1 MSIRSE
7 KPDLQNSDITHG
19 FVKEPVTG
27 PDTSGLRKYIKFIL
41 LSFLAVFIFWF
52 FFRNLDWREV
62 SVSLKRADPLYL
74 VLAFIGI
81 CIGYFV
87 RAVRW
92 QVLLAPITESRIR
105 DLFAT
110 TTVGFAAILIV
121 GRAGE
126 IVRPMWLP
134 MRDPKIR
141 PSGALVTIFV
151 ERVFDLASLIAFF
164 SVSLIWFKTPVG
176 HEMEFT
182 SVKNVG
188 NLLIVGVI
196 LGFVGLFIYHR
207 YSEPIIKFFAKLI
220 DRKLIPKRLQDLF
233 IGLMESLATALDIL
247 KSPKEIFWVT
257 FWTAA
262 LWVLIAIPT
271 WLVLLAFGLN
281 MSFLDST
288 FVMGFA
294 SLGSLVPT
302 PGGAAGPFHAA
313 TLSSLVILGV
323 DKEQATAAAIVM
335 HLIYF
340 VPAMMFGLYYL
351 FHGDISIERFRSLLS
366 SENAEREIKSDSP
379 DFE

>member
-1 MSIRSE
+1 M
-7 KPDLQNSDITHG
+7 
-19 FVKEPVTG
+19 
-27 PDTSGLRKYIKFIL
+27 RKYIKFIL
-41 LSFLAVFIFWF
+41 LALFAVFIIWF
-52 FFRNLDWREV
+52 FGKDLDWQQVRQ
-62 SVSLKRADPLYL
+62 SLTKADPLYL
-74 VLAFIGI
+74 TLAFIGI
-81 CIGYFV
+81 CVGYFV

-92 QVLLAPITESRIR
+92 KVLLAPIAECRLR

-110 TTVGFAAILIV
+110 TTVGFAAMLIV

-134 MRDPKIR
+134 MRDPRIR

-176 HEMEFT
+176 HETEFT

-188 NLLIVGVI
+188 NLLMVCVFI
-196 LGFVGLFIYHR
+196 GFAGMFIYHR
-207 YSEPIIKFFAKLI
+207 FSKPIIRFFATLI
-220 DRKLIPKRLQDLF
+220 DRKFIPKRLQDLF
-233 IGLMESLATALDIL
+233 IGLMESLAKALDIL
-247 KSPKEIFWVT
+247 KSPKEIFWAT
-257 FWTAA
+257 FWTAV
-262 LWVLIAIPT
+262 LWFCIAIPT
-271 WLVLLAFGLN
+271 WLVLLAFGLK
-281 MSFLDST
+281 MTFLEAT

-323 DKEQATAAAIVM
+323 DKELSTAVAIIM

-340 VPAMMFGLYYL
+340 VPAMVFGLYYL

-366 SENAEREIKSDSP
+366 SENAEREIESDSP
-379 DFE
+379 DFEQEV

>member
-1 MSIRSE
+1 M
-7 KPDLQNSDITHG
+7 
-19 FVKEPVTG
+19 
-27 PDTSGLRKYIKFIL
+27 RKYIKFIL
-41 LSFLAVFIFWF
+41 LALFAVFIIWLFG
-52 FFRNLDWREV
+52 RDLDWQQVRQ
-62 SVSLKRADPLYL
+62 SLTKADPLYL
-74 VLAFIGI
+74 ALAFVGI

-92 QVLLAPITESRIR
+92 KVLLAPIAESRLR

-110 TTVGFAAILIV
+110 TTVGFAAMLIV

-134 MRDPKIR
+134 MRDPRIR

-164 SVSLIWFKTPVG
+164 SVSLIWFRTPVG
-176 HEMEFT
+176 HETEFT

-188 NLLIVGVI
+188 NLLLVCV
-196 LGFVGLFIYHR
+196 FVGFAGMFIYHR
-207 YSEPIIKFFAKLI
+207 FSGPIIKFFTKLI
-220 DRKLIPKRLQDLF
+220 DRKFIPKRLQDLF
-233 IGLMESLATALDIL
+233 IGLMESLAKALDIL
-247 KSPKEIFWVT
+247 KSPKEIFWAT

-262 LWVLIAIPT
+262 LWFCIAIPT
-271 WLVLLAFGLN
+271 WLVLLAFGLK
-281 MSFLDST
+281 MSFLEAT

-323 DKEQATAAAIVM
+323 DKELSTAVAIIM

-340 VPAMMFGLYYL
+340 VPAMVFGLYYL
-351 FHGDISIERFRSLLS
+351 YHGDISIERFRSLLS
-366 SENAEREIKSDSP
+366 SENAEREIESDSP
-379 DFE
+379 DFEPEH

>member
-1 MSIRSE
+1 M
-7 KPDLQNSDITHG
+7 
-19 FVKEPVTG
+19 
-27 PDTSGLRKYIKFIL
+27 RKYIKFIL
-41 LSFLAVFIFWF
+41 LALFAVFIIWLFG
-52 FFRNLDWREV
+52 RDLDWQQVRQ
-62 SVSLKRADPLYL
+62 SLTKADPLYL
-74 VLAFIGI
+74 TLAFIGI

-92 QVLLAPITESRIR
+92 KVLLAPITESRLR

-110 TTVGFAAILIV
+110 TTVGFAAMLIV

-134 MRDPKIR
+134 MRDPRIR

-176 HEMEFT
+176 HETEFT
-182 SVKNVG
+182 SVKNIG
-188 NLLIVGVI
+188 NLLLVGV
-196 LGFVGLFIYHR
+196 FVGFAGMFIYHR
-207 YSEPIIKFFAKLI
+207 FSAPIISFFAKLV
-220 DRKLIPKRLQDLF
+220 DRKFIPKRLQDLF
-233 IGLMESLATALDIL
+233 IGLMESLATALNIL
-247 KSPKEIFWVT
+247 KSPKEIFWAT

-262 LWVLIAIPT
+262 LWFCIAIPT
-271 WLVLLAFGLN
+271 WLVVLAFGLK
-281 MSFLDST
+281 MTFLEAT

-323 DKEQATAAAIVM
+323 DRELSTAVAIIM

-340 VPAMMFGLYYL
+340 VPAMVFGLYYL

-366 SENAEREIKSDSP
+366 SENAEREIESDSP
-379 DFE
+379 NFEPEG

>member
-1 MSIRSE
+1 MV
-7 KPDLQNSDITHG
+7 L
-19 FVKEPVTG
+19 
-27 PDTSGLRKYIKFIL
+27 
-41 LSFLAVFIFWF
+41 LAVFIIWIFGKD
-52 FFRNLDWREV
+52 LDWQQVRQ
-62 SVSLKRADPLYL
+62 SLTKADPFYL
-74 VLAFIGI
+74 TLAFLGI
-81 CIGYFV
+81 SIGYFV
-87 RAVRW
+87 RSVRW
-92 QVLLAPITESRIR
+92 KVLLAPITESRLR

-110 TTVGFAAILIV
+110 TTVGFAAMLIV

-134 MRDPKIR
+134 MRDPRIR

-176 HEMEFT
+176 HETEFT

-188 NLLIVGVI
+188 NFLLVCVI
-196 LGFVGLFIYHR
+196 LGFVGMFIYHR
-207 YSEPIIKFFAKLI
+207 YSAPIIGFFAKLI
-220 DRKLIPKRLQDLF
+220 DRKFIPKRLQSLF
-233 IGLMESLATALDIL
+233 IGLMENLATALDIL
-247 KSPKEIFWVT
+247 KSPKEIFLVT

-262 LWVLIAIPT
+262 LWFCIAIPT

-313 TLSSLVILGV
+313 TMSSLVILGV
-323 DKEQATAAAIVM
+323 DREQSTAVAIIM

-340 VPAMMFGLYYL
+340 VPAMVFGLYYL
-351 FHGDISIERFRSLLS
+351 FHGDISIKRFRSLLS
-366 SENAEREIKSDSP
+366 SENAEKEIESDSP
-379 DFE
+379 NF